1 MNTEKQSHTT
11 NSEEQFSILPKSLFT
26 GLVGGI
32 ALGFAWIILY
42 YFNFSEI
49 SPKSFILKSWT
60 NANWVDTWFGTL
72 LTIIIIGLLSIV
84 TALIYHGIFKK
95 IYSMWMGVVYG
106 IIVWGFIFVLMP
118 PIFTNVPN
126 ITDITFDTIL
136 STASLFILYGT
147 FVGFSISYEYYDMRV
162 QIRKRSEE

>member
-1 MNTEKQSHTT
+1 M
-11 NSEEQFSILPKSLFT
+11 PKSLFT

-84 TALIYHGIFKK
+84 TALIYHG
-95 IYSMWMGVVYG
+95 
-106 IIVWGFIFVLMP
+106 
-118 PIFTNVPN
+118 
-126 ITDITFDTIL
+126 
-136 STASLFILYGT
+136 
-147 FVGFSISYEYYDMRV
+147 
-162 QIRKRSEE
+162 